1 MTEKSPSLRTP
12 MGKVRYLGS
21 ARSGTRHM
29 MHTRL
34 TAAAL
39 LPLSIAFVWIVVSLV
54 GKDYATVRATLGNP
68 FASVTILLFL
78 LAGIYHMMLGMQAI
92 IEDYI
97 YGEHVKQWSLMAN
110 TCFAIAVGFACA
122 FAVLRLSFV

>member
-29 MHTRL
+29 IHTRL

-39 LPLSIAFVWIVVSLV
+39 LPLSIFFVCIVLSLV
-54 GKDYATVRATLGNP
+54 GKDYVTVRATLGNP
-68 FASVTILLFL
+68 FVSVVVLLFL

-92 IEDYI
+92 IEDYVH
-97 YGEHVKQWSLMAN
+97 GEHVKQWSLMAN

-122 FAVLRLSFV
+122 YAVLRLSFV

>member
-1 MTEKSPSLRTP
+1 MTDKSPSLRTP
-12 MGKVRYLGS
+12 MSKVRYLGS

-39 LPLSIAFVWIVVSLV
+39 LPLSIIFVCIVVSLV
-54 GKDYATVRATLGNP
+54 GKDYNTVRAALGNP
-68 FASVTILLFL
+68 FVSIVILLFL
-78 LAGIYHMMLGMQAI
+78 LAGIYHMMLGMQMI

-97 YGEHVKQWSLMAN
+97 YGEHTKQWSLTAN
-110 TCFAIAVGFACA
+110 TCFAIAVGLACA
-122 FAVLRLSFV
+122 YAVLRLSFV

>member
-21 ARSGTRHM
+21 ARSGTRSM
-29 MHTRL
+29 IHTRL

-39 LPLSIAFVWIVVSLV
+39 LPLSIAFVCIVLSLV

-68 FASVTILLFL
+68 LVSVVILLFL

-92 IEDYI
+92 IEDYVH
-97 YGEHVKQWSLMAN
+97 GEHVKQWSLMAN

-122 FAVLRLSFV
+122 YAVLRLSFV

>member
-1 MTEKSPSLRTP
+1 MTEKSSSLRTP

-29 MHTRL
+29 WHTRL

-39 LPLSIAFVWIVVSLV
+39 LPLSIIFVCIVVSLV
-54 GKDYATVRATLGNP
+54 GKDYVTVRATLGNP
-68 FASVTILLFL
+68 FVSIVILLFL

-92 IEDYI
+92 IEDYVH
-97 YGEHVKQWSLMAN
+97 GEHVKQWSLMVN

-122 FAVLRLSFV
+122 YAVLRLSFV